1 MTSLSRREFTGSAA
15 AAAAGAVLAPAWA
28 RAADAPVKNP
38 LPRWRGFNLLN
49 FFQALDKGERGQG
62 DVSEDDLRWIRD
74 WGFDFIRLPM
84 DYWLW
89 VDSDWPQTRTLKPDD
104 VCKIKEPMMAKV
116 DRAVELCR
124 KYGLHCNLNFH
135 RAPGYCINNPAR
147 EPYVLWSDT
156 RAEDAFAFHWDLFAK
171 RYRGVPAK
179 DLSFNLV
186 NEAPGKKAGYMSG
199 EDYRR
204 VMTRGLEAVRKH
216 SADRVVIID
225 GYGAGSEIVK
235 EMISSGVAQSV
246 HTYWPGTISHYRA
259 SWVDKDGKFP
269 EPAWPELNKDGS
281 HKNGRP
287 EMEKKYAPWGEL
299 VRQGVGVHCGECGC
313 FNRTPTKVFLAWFTD
328 MLEVIGQYG
337 IGWSLWEFRG
347 AFGILDSG
355 RADVSYE
362 DWQGHTLDRQLLD
375 LLRRH

>member
-1 MTSLSRREFTGSAA
+1 MTSLTRREFAA
-15 AAAAGAVLAPAWA
+15 SVTAAAAGVVLAPGWA
-28 RAADAPVKNP
+28 TAADEPARNA

-62 DVSEDDLRWIRD
+62 NVSEDDLRWIRD

-104 VCKIKEPMMAKV
+104 VCTIKESMLEKI
-116 DRAVELCR
+116 DRAVDLCR

-135 RAPGYCINNPAR
+135 RAPGYCINDPAR
-147 EPYVLWSDT
+147 EPYVLWSDK

-171 RYRGVPAK
+171 RYKGVPAK

-186 NEAPGKKAGYMSG
+186 NEAPGKKPGYMTG
-199 EDYRR
+199 EDYQRT
-204 VMTRGLEAVRKH
+204 MMRGVEAIRKH
-216 SADRVVIID
+216 TPDRIVIAD
-225 GYGAGSEIVK
+225 GYGAGSDIVK
-235 EMISSGVAQSV
+235 ELIPSRVAQSV

-259 SWVDKDGKFP
+259 SWVDRDGKFP
-269 EPAWPELNKDGS
+269 EPAWPELHKDGS

-287 EMEKKYAPWGEL
+287 EMEKKYAPWGDL
-299 VRQGVGVHCGECGC
+299 VKQGIGVHCGECGC
-313 FNRTPTKVFLAWFTD
+313 FSRTPYKVFIAWFTD
-328 MLEVIGQYG
+328 MLEIIGQYG
-337 IGWSLWEFRG
+337 IGYSLWEFRG

-355 RADVSYE
+355 RADVAYE
-362 DWQGHTLDRQLLD
+362 DWHGHKLDTQLLE
-375 LLRRH
+375 LLKKH

>member
-1 MTSLSRREFTGSAA
+1 MTNLSRRGFMASTTAA
-15 AAAAGAVLAPAWA
+15 VAGAALAPGWA
-28 RAADAPVKNP
+28 KAAEEAPKNV

-49 FFQALDKGERGQG
+49 FFQALDKGERGRG

-104 VCKIKEPMMAKV
+104 VCSIKESMMAKI
-116 DRAVELCR
+116 DRAVDLCR

-135 RAPGYCINNPAR
+135 RAPGYCINNPNR

-171 RYRGVPAK
+171 RYKGVPVK

-186 NEAPGKKAGYMSG
+186 NEAPGKKAGYMTG

-204 VMTRGLEAVRKH
+204 AMMRGVEAIRKH
-216 SADRVVIID
+216 SPDRVIIVD
-225 GYGAGSEIVK
+225 GYGAGSDVVK
-235 EMISSGVAQSV
+235 EMAADPVAQSV
-246 HTYWPGTISHYRA
+246 HTYWPATISHYRA

-281 HKNGRP
+281 RKNGRP
-287 EMEKKYAPWGEL
+287 EMEKKYAQWGDL

-313 FNRTPTKVFLAWFTD
+313 FSKTPHKVFLAWFTD
-328 MLEVIGQYG
+328 MLEIIRAYG

-355 RADVSYE
+355 RADVAYE

-375 LLRRH
+375 LLRKY